1 MGLINLSNPGR
12 ATLVT
17 GQELAATELPSVG
30 HGLFWFTDGDNT
42 VSFEGQYSG
51 YAYVTVY
58 DQTDS
63 GIPTVRKN
71 VAIYAPYTAPL
82 SINLGT
88 PHAASTSGMQTGSSR
103 SDGVFYEL
111 RVVTE
116 ANGANPRILATPAGT
131 FVNLNSGT
139 TGHVLVSKV
148 LWGVNSYVY
157 SADHLISGFAQV
169 GPGKCVYQIG
179 YTDGGQVIGG
189 GAVDDGSA
197 AVASDADAAGADTTD
212 GEEISLVAWVPSML
226 LENQFGQAFC
236 RCVATNDSGTEA
248 DVKLFYDWYGKG
260 NSMDVVASA
269 HNIGTGAGEQ
279 KTTSFNFSV
288 PIPGIK
294 YDDNDNDSY
303 GDADDF
309 DGAPATI
316 LRLKWSNDTG
326 SSVTAAVWV
335 TGWEING

>member
-30 HGLFWFTDGDNT
+30 HGLFWYASDNNT
-42 VSFEGQYSG
+42 IAIEANSSSG
-51 YAYVTVY
+51 YAFVTVF
-58 DQTDS
+58 DQNYPS
-63 GIPTVRKN
+63 TVTKN
-71 VAIYAPYTAPL
+71 VTIYCPSTAPL
-82 SINLGT
+82 TISLST
-88 PHAASTSGMQTGSSR
+88 AHAASTSGMQTGSSR

-131 FVNLNSGT
+131 AVNLNSGT

-148 LWGVNSYVY
+148 LWGAHSYVY
-157 SADHLISGFAQV
+157 DGTHYILGFKQV
-169 GPGKCVYQIG
+169 GPGKCVYQVG
-179 YTDGGQVIGG
+179 YDQGGQVIGG
-189 GAVDDGSA
+189 SSTSDGSA
-197 AVASDADAAGADTTD
+197 AVASDADAAGADSTD
-212 GEEISLVAWVPSML
+212 GEAISLVAYVPSLL

-236 RCVATNDSGTEA
+236 RCVATNNHATEA
-248 DVKLFYDWYGKG
+248 DLKLFYDWYGKAD
-260 NSMDVVASA
+260 SMDVVASA
-269 HNIGTGAGEQ
+269 HNLGTGAGEQ

-294 YDDNDNDSY
+294 WDQNEDDDYSDAADYDGS
-303 GDADDF
+303 
-309 DGAPATI
+309 PATI

-326 SSVTAAVWV
+326 TAVTAAVWV
-335 TGWEING
+335 LGWEING